1 MNKVVKS
8 KGLMFGLILG
18 IILALQKTYEY
29 LVDISLSINGW
40 WMIVSVFI
48 LVALGIFAISS
59 AKKGL
64 GGYIT
69 FKDAFSTYFLVIVVG
84 LLILNLTSML
94 IYNVIDPG
102 AQEEFTQ
109 IVIDKVTDRM
119 DNLNDPQETIDAAI
133 AKIQEHDGFSFMS
146 SIKDYFSALAIFSVL
161 GLLLAAI
168 MKKKNPELE

>member
-1 MNKVVKS
+1 
-8 KGLMFGLILG
+8 
-18 IILALQKTYEY
+18 
-29 LVDISLSINGW
+29 
-40 WMIVSVFI
+40 
-48 LVALGIFAISS
+48 
-59 AKKGL
+59 
-64 GGYIT
+64 
-69 FKDAFSTYFLVIVVG
+69 
-84 LLILNLTSML
+84 ML

-161 GLLLAAI
+161 GLLLAVI